1 VIAYFPD
8 RTPHH
13 AYRGV
18 AKSRRDPMRS
28 FLAACFTVAVV
39 AVAAAAVLNNVVQ
52 QSSTAAFTESSAR
65 F

>member
-1 VIAYFPD
+1 MFSKP
-8 RTPHH
+8 TPHH

-18 AKSRRDPMRS
+18 AKSRRDPMRP
-28 FLAACFTVAVV
+28 FLAACFTVVII
-39 AVAAAAVLNNVVQ
+39 AAAAATALDNFVQ